1 MLTFCVRYNT
11 LSNVNITDCCT
22 RCRSLTDLYL
32 HVSGLKPATDR
43 ATTTRRT
50 GPWMLVLPR
59 TSQWTT
65 PGRPRIC
72 SVLSRFILLHFF
84 ISTSRFL
91 FINVIKSVV
100 KFCIIFDSCQHRL
113 NASSCMKVLFTSN
126 FSLST
131 FVFIP
136 SFYYTLIIYLL
147 FRYLIFYLFM
157 F

>member
-1 MLTFCVRYNT
+1 MPF
-11 LSNVNITDCCT
+11 
-22 RCRSLTDLYL
+22 
-32 HVSGLKPATDR
+32 TDR
-43 ATTTRRT
+43 PVSTCFRIEASHRQGYYDSKNWSMDAGLAPDQPVDYTREAKD
-50 GPWMLVLPR
+50 LFSAIQVHL
-59 TSQWTT
+59 TS
-65 PGRPRIC
+65 
-72 SVLSRFILLHFF
+72 FFHFY
-84 ISTSRFL
+84 
-91 FINVIKSVV
+91 KSVSV
-100 KFCIIFDSCQHRL
+100 YKCDKKCHKFCIIFDSCQHRL